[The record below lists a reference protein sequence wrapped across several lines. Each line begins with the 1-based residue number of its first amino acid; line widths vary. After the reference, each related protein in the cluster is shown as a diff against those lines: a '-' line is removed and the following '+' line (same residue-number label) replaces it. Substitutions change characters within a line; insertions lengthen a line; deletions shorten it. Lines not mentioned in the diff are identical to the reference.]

1 MFIRNKASN
10 LDSFKYI
17 SHITAQKTGIREL
30 YAKSQVVKLNFT
42 ENRESEA
49 SELHCLDCSTK
60 EVKILFLLINCIAK
74 KILPYKR
81 ASKGQI
87 SFLYKTNIDK
97 SR

>member
-42 ENRESEA
+42 ENQEA
-49 SELHCLDCSTK
+49 KLVNYTAW
-60 EVKILFLLINCIAK
+60 IAQR
-74 KILPYKR
+74 KR
-81 ASKGQI
+81 
-87 SFLYKTNIDK
+87 
-97 SR
+97 